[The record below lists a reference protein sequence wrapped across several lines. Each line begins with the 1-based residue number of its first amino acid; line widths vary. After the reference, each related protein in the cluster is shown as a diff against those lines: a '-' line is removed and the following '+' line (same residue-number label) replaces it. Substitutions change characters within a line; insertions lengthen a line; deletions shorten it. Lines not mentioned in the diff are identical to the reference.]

1 MGLPTIWARGSAAGD
16 APRPRCAR
24 WSPVS
29 VAAVSASTWWTPTS
43 RAELLM
49 ELLVGRV
56 VKAHGVGGELVV
68 EVRTDDPVARF
79 ASGATLRARQ
89 SRGDGRERSYVVAH
103 VREHGGRLLLRLT
116 GVDDR
121 DAADALRGSLFVVD
135 SDDLPPIDEPDT
147 YYDHQLEGLHVT
159 TMTGQDVGVVAEVLH
174 TAAGELLAVRRRDGS
189 EMREVLVPFVS
200 AIVTSVSLDE
210 RA

>member
-1 MGLPTIWARGSAAGD
+1 
-16 APRPRCAR
+16 
-24 WSPVS
+24 
-29 VAAVSASTWWTPTS
+29 
-43 RAELLM
+43 M

-56 VKAHGVGGELVV
+56 VKAHGISGEVVV
-68 EVRTDDPVARF
+68 EVRTDDPAARF
-79 ASGATLRARQ
+79 ASGTTLHAKE
-89 SRGDGRERSYVVAH
+89 SRGGGQDRSYVVAE
-103 VREHGGRLLLRLT
+103 VREHGGRLLVRLT

-147 YYDHQLEGLHVT
+147 YYDHQLEGLHVRT
-159 TMTGQDVGVVAEVLH
+159 TMGQDVGIVAEVLH

-210 RA
+210 RTVEIDPPEGLLDLG